1 MFDRTIAFAALIVF
15 LLPVWLPVWLFIIL
29 TSPGGAIYRQ
39 TRIGK
44 GCKPFELYKFRS
56 MVVGAD
62 RHGYQT
68 QDGDARIT
76 PIGRIIRRTSIDELP
91 QLLNVLKG
99 DMSLVGPRPDT
110 PMQKSNYTEADWQLR
125 HSVRP
130 GITGLAQIS
139 LGYTGEAPP
148 GSDVAKLA
156 ATLQNPYGLDEAKGA
171 LADDMRIKLL
181 YDLAYTAS
189 MEDLKTFLQTEL
201 SIIARTPLVM
211 LKMTSGR

>member
-1 MFDRTIAFAALIVF
+1 VAFKTLFDRTIAFAALIVF

-39 TRIGK
+39 TRVGK

-56 MVVGAD
+56 MVAGAD

-130 GITGLAQIS
+130 GITGLAQVNGRSNIS
-139 LGYTGEAPP
+139 A
-148 GSDVAKLA
+148 VARLA
-156 ATLQNPYGLDEAKGA
+156 
-171 LADDMRIKLL
+171 
-181 YDLAYTAS
+181 YDLEYARNVSLRLDS
-189 MEDLKTFLQTEL
+189 MILLKTLGVITGKG
-201 SIIARTPLVM
+201 TN
-211 LKMTSGR
+211 

>member
-39 TRIGK
+39 TRVGK

-56 MVVGAD
+56 MVAGAD

-130 GITGLAQIS
+130 GITGLAQVNGRSNIS
-139 LGYTGEAPP
+139 A
-148 GSDVAKLA
+148 VARLA
-156 ATLQNPYGLDEAKGA
+156 
-171 LADDMRIKLL
+171 
-181 YDLAYTAS
+181 YDLEYARNVSLRLDS
-189 MEDLKTFLQTEL
+189 MILLKTLGVITGKG
-201 SIIARTPLVM
+201 TN
-211 LKMTSGR
+211 